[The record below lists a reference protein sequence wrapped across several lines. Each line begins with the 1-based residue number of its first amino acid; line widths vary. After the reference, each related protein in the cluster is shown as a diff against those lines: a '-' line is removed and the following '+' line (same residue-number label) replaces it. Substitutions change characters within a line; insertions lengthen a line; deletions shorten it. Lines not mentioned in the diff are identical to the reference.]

1 MLYFRL
7 NVEDEWPDLVYG
19 STNVPVTLTS
29 LTWLTLTIND
39 VSCSSTR
46 AAINCM
52 LPFLVL
58 LLQSVYD
65 GYLFDDDLLLRGN
78 S

>member
-7 NVEDEWPDLVYG
+7 NVEDEWLDLVYG

-29 LTWLTLTIND
+29 LTWRTLTLID
-39 VSCSSTR
+39 VSCNSTW
-46 AAINCM
+46 AAINYM
-52 LPFLVL
+52 SPFLVL
-58 LLQSVYD
+58 LLQNVYD
-65 GYLFDDDLLLRGN
+65 GYLFDDDLLLRGK